1 MLGDKGYLQP
11 YIQHLHL
18 LKFSRKKGINGEG
31 EGEGEGEEKV
41 VLDGFGSLTIEPVRV
56 SKILGLSFLYK
67 NMCHVRFDLVAAS
80 TRV

>member
-1 MLGDKGYLQP
+1 
-11 YIQHLHL
+11 

-56 SKILGLSFLYK
+56 SKILGLSFL
-67 NMCHVRFDLVAAS
+67 
-80 TRV
+80 

>member
-1 MLGDKGYLQP
+1 VLGDKGYLQP

-18 LKFSRKKGINGEG
+18 LKFSRKKGIN
-31 EGEGEGEEKV
+31 GEGEGEEKV

-67 NMCHVRFDLVAAS
+67 NMCHVRFDLVAVS

>member
-1 MLGDKGYLQP
+1 MEKE
-11 YIQHLHL
+11 
-18 LKFSRKKGINGEG
+18 KEKEK
-31 EGEGEGEEKV
+31 EKV

-67 NMCHVRFDLVAAS
+67 NMCHVRFDLVAVS